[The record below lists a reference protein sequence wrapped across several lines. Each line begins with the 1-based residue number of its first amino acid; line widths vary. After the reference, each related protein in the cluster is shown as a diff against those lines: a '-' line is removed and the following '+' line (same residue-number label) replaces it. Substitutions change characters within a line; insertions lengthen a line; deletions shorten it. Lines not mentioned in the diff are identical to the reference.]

1 MQCPTTGSIVQR
13 EEARA
18 HRHTG
23 EILVRSSTP
32 KIIIFLQANQCPN
45 GYEPKNIQ
53 MSTLADFHA
62 LVFRLRSTW
71 IEEVQ
76 NSNCVVYVIDSSDR
90 MRLQLAKDELFAL
103 QTQVLDFKERKV
115 IVLLTKADHPNA
127 ISKSCIQKEVDFSE
141 IYAKI
146 LSFSARKN
154 KDVKSLLDRCI
165 GVL

>member
-1 MQCPTTGSIVQR
+1 MLID
-13 EEARA
+13 
-18 HRHTG
+18 
-23 EILVRSSTP
+23 TP
-32 KIIIFLQANQCPN
+32 GKFW
-45 GYEPKNIQ
+45 
-53 MSTLADFHA
+53 
-62 LVFRLRSTW
+62 LRSTW